1 MADVTKE
8 PKKIKPQIIIAC
20 AAAAAVVIGV
30 AAFLIIRYNSNL
42 LANTV
47 RFLRMQGE
55 VTLLDSKDKEVS
67 IQESMRLSAGNK
79 VITASESFAAL
90 GLDDFK
96 IVSLDESTK
105 TGINKK
111 GKKLEIDLQ
120 SGGLYFNVTK
130 ALEDDEEFN
139 IRTATMIT
147 GIRGTCGYISAN
159 ELYLL
164 EGHVVTTNNFGESIE
179 VEAGQ
184 KLIVDAATGKM
195 RIEKYTLYDL
205 PLLVISELARDDFR
219 RAQVLA
225 ILGISEDEFWAYAW
239 GLEPAYFDWADLGR
253 ERPEEPE
260 EEPEPEVVE
269 EPEEEPAE
277 EPEESKAEEPEEE
290 EPAEEEPEEEPEEE
304 KPVEK
309 TYTITVTASEGGT
322 ISASA
327 SSAKEGEVISLKAVA
342 DGGKEIARWEP
353 DGNVTLD
360 FSNGLDSPTFVM
372 PATNVSVHVAYGWAT
387 SQNNTPTPTLYAITM
402 STADTSKG
410 TVSCNPANAKE
421 GDTVTLTATPNGV
434 YEFAG
439 WTVTSGSVT
448 ITNNTFVMPASPV
461 TIDGAFRIAAANLNK
476 QQADGTIYLTSSG
489 ATAIHNAN
497 GNELIITAMGSDRA
511 VTIPAS
517 GTITDSNNSALS
529 YTYLGF
535 DNGSVLQNGDTI
547 YFEPSNVAIGL
558 TNPPFDKN
566 VTLVALDNS
575 FDGVYNL
582 LSSRTLTIGPNHTG
596 NLTLKNDNYTFTYT
610 PASGAA
616 TGAGSWNYV
625 DSASGKSYVVTA
637 AYDANG
643 TNTIQLT
650 GDYYNTAQ
658 MGPQNEYEWTAAGGI
673 VQTYY

>member
-1 MADVTKE
+1 
-8 PKKIKPQIIIAC
+8 
-20 AAAAAVVIGV
+20 
-30 AAFLIIRYNSNL
+30 
-42 LANTV
+42 
-47 RFLRMQGE
+47 
-55 VTLLDSKDKEVS
+55 
-67 IQESMRLSAGNK
+67 
-79 VITASESFAAL
+79 
-90 GLDDFK
+90 
-96 IVSLDESTK
+96 
-105 TGINKK
+105 
-111 GKKLEIDLQ
+111 
-120 SGGLYFNVTK
+120 
-130 ALEDDEEFN
+130 
-139 IRTATMIT
+139 
-147 GIRGTCGYISAN
+147 
-159 ELYLL
+159 
-164 EGHVVTTNNFGESIE
+164 
-179 VEAGQ
+179 
-184 KLIVDAATGKM
+184 M

-205 PLLVISELARDDFR
+205 PLLVISELARDDVR

-253 ERPEEPE
+253 ERPKEPE

-277 EPEESKAEEPEEE
+277 EGPAEEVAEEPEE
-290 EPAEEEPEEEPEEE
+290 EPAEEEPEEEE
-304 KPVEK
+304 PVEK

-360 FSNGLDSPTFVM
+360 FTNGTDTPTFVM

-387 SQNNTPTPTLYAITM
+387 SQNNATPTLYAITM

-410 TVSCNPANAKE
+410 TVSCDPANAKE

-497 GNELIITAMGSDRA
+497 NNELIITAMGSDRA

-517 GTITDSNNSALS
+517 GTITDSNNSALT
-529 YTYLGF
+529 YTYFGF
-535 DNGSVLQNGDTI
+535 DNGNVLQNGDTI
-547 YFEPSNVAIGL
+547 YFEPSNVTIGL
-558 TNPPFDKN
+558 TNSPFDKN

-575 FDGVYNL
+575 FDGVYYL
-582 LSSRTLTIGPNHTG
+582 LSSRTLTVGPNHTG

-616 TGAGSWNYV
+616 TGVGSWNYV

-637 AYDANG
+637 ALDINN

-650 GDYYNTAQ
+650 GDPYNTAQ
-658 MGPQNEYEWTAAGGI
+658 MGTQNEYEWTAAGGI
-673 VQTYY
+673 VQRYY